1 MSPGAR
7 TRQVTG
13 SSSPSMASTS
23 PTRAKTRLLTAAPGT
38 AGPIPREAPS
48 PGAHPARAH
57 EFVEVADRPHQR
69 VRHLV
74 NSHPADDSGDF
85 RRVRVERRGCEKVFE
100 GGSCGKVFGDV
111 RVAQT
116 CEPGDHRIEFRFCAT
131 FAFEFLQVQRIHL
144 AHAHREDLAHCSP
157 SVALPLRQ
165 SPFPAQDTRSPPTHA
180 CYPGAAHARK
190 GATADLGRPII
201 ARPPRI
207 STGR

>member
-48 PGAHPARAH
+48 PGAYPARAH

-74 NSHPADDSGDF
+74 NSHPAG
-85 RRVRVERRGCEKVFE
+85 GCCRTVLTLI
-100 GGSCGKVFGDV
+100 VTIV
-111 RVAQT
+111 
-116 CEPGDHRIEFRFCAT
+116 PI
-131 FAFEFLQVQRIHL
+131 
-144 AHAHREDLAHCSP
+144 
-157 SVALPLRQ
+157 ALP
-165 SPFPAQDTRSPPTHA
+165 RSGCHV
-180 CYPGAAHARK
+180 GDSQWVR
-190 GATADLGRPII
+190 
-201 ARPPRI
+201 
-207 STGR
+207 